1 MGRNL
6 PFAKQAFSSL
16 SKRVLLGCALVAML
30 LKVLIPAGFMLA
42 QNATTQLV
50 AVVICTGSG
59 SQTLFM
65 DQDGQFVSK
74 DSDKKGHGGSEN
86 GPGDHPCTFA
96 HHGTALLANISPDL
110 ETVAF
115 TQAPSQLRLAL
126 MDQAPGRGL
135 AAPPPPATA
144 SPFQI

>member
-16 SKRVLLGCALVAML
+16 SKRVLLGCALLAMM

-42 QNATTQLV
+42 QNSTTQLV

-65 DQDGQFVSK
+65 DQAGQIVS
-74 DSDKKGHGGSEN
+74 DASEQKGHGQEEDAL
-86 GPGDHPCTFA
+86 GDHPCTFA
-96 HHGTALLANISPDL
+96 HHGAALHGSISPDL
-110 ETVAF
+110 EAIAF
-115 TQAPSQLRLAL
+115 SEAPRQLSLTFV
-126 MDQAPGRGL
+126 DQAPGRGL
-135 AAPPPPATA
+135 AAPPPPSTA
-144 SPFQI
+144 SPLLI